1 LTDIEQ
7 AIGIRQSAT
16 VNRHGGESKMDV
28 GTAKKLIEKNLSYDE
43 VKRLTVKL
51 VQHASPQ
58 TELLEAEPQVL
69 TLIREVIKPELER
82 SGLKPV
88 LDRMGNLI
96 VHVKGRTRNERLLLV
111 GYAMNAAPSTMQ
123 NPYSGE
129 IVDGAPYKLD
139 GECVWGRGACE
150 QKGSLAA
157 MMAAIKLVGAS
168 KVELPSDLYFVVSTA
183 GETGRHD
190 SLAFVL
196 DHGSVEA
203 DWCVIDGPPE
213 IQLGNKGRV
222 DVLVTVKGKQA
233 HSSRPWEGINA
244 IDGAMKVL
252 DKLKPLMPY
261 PEAKSHPELGK
272 VSLTPNAIESF
283 PKATHTIQSECRI
296 MFDRRLLPRDDP
308 AHAIQQ
314 MKDSIGKIEPF
325 EIDVAPR
332 DFMYPSEVAKD
343 AEVVRAL
350 EHAIRSMLG
359 YEPQFSFSTA
369 ANDTGLFNFR
379 GLQAIN
385 YGSRDIRFQHTDH
398 DLVPVGNV
406 FNAAKVFAFLA
417 IHR

>member
-1 LTDIEQ
+1 ME
-7 AIGIRQSAT
+7 A
-16 VNRHGGESKMDV
+16 

-69 TLIREVIKPELER
+69 ALIRDVVKPELEQA
-82 SGLKPV
+82 GLRPSIDK
-88 LDRMGNLI
+88 MGNLI
-96 VHVKGRTRNERLLLV
+96 LQLKGRERTDRLILV
-111 GYAMNAAPSTMQ
+111 GYAMCAAPSTMQ

-157 MMAAIKLVGAS
+157 MLAAVRFLGIN
-168 KVELPSDLYFVVSTA
+168 KVELPSDFYFVVSTA
-183 GETGRHD
+183 GETGKHD
-190 SLAFVL
+190 SLAYVL
-196 DHGSVEA
+196 DHGNVSAE
-203 DWCVIDGPPE
+203 WCVIDGPPE

-222 DVLVTVKGKQA
+222 DVLVIVRGKQA
-233 HSSRPWEGINA
+233 HSSRPWEGINTIA
-244 IDGAMKVL
+244 GATEVL
-252 DKLKPLMPY
+252 RRLQPLIPY
-261 PEAKSHPELGK
+261 PEERSHPELGK

-296 MFDRRLLPRDDP
+296 MFDRRLLPGDDP
-308 AHAIQQ
+308 AKAIQQ
-314 MKDSIGKIEPF
+314 MKDAIGKIEPF
-325 EIDVAPR
+325 QIEVQPR
-332 DFMYPSEVAKD
+332 DFMYPSEVKKD
-343 AEVVRAL
+343 ADVVQAL
-350 EHAIRSMLG
+350 EQGIRTVLG

-369 ANDTGLFNFR
+369 ANDTGLFNHR
-379 GLQAIN
+379 GIQAIN

-398 DLVPVGNV
+398 DLVAVNNV
-406 FNAAKVFAFLA
+406 FNASKVFAFLG

>member
-1 LTDIEQ
+1 
-7 AIGIRQSAT
+7 
-16 VNRHGGESKMDV
+16 MDA
-28 GTAKKLIEKNLSYDE
+28 GTAKRLIEKNLSYDE
-43 VKRLTVKL
+43 VKRLAVKL
-51 VQHASPQ
+51 VQHPSPQ
-58 TELLEAEPQVL
+58 TPRLEAEPQVL
-69 TLIREVIKPELER
+69 ALIRDVIKPELEH

-88 LDRMGNLI
+88 IDQMGNLI
-96 VHVKGRTRNERLLLV
+96 LHVKGQSRAERLLLV

-129 IVDGAPYKLD
+129 IVDGAPYTLD

-157 MMAAIKLVGAS
+157 MMAAVELIGTS
-168 KVELPSDLYFVVSTA
+168 KVQLPGDLYFVVSTA

-203 DWCVIDGPPE
+203 DWCIIDGPPE

-244 IDGAMKVL
+244 IDGAMEVL
-252 DKLKPLMPY
+252 ERLKPLMPY
-261 PEAKSHPELGK
+261 PEEKTHPELGK
-272 VSLTPNAIESF
+272 VSLTANAIESF

-296 MFDRRLLPRDDP
+296 MFDRRLLPGDEP
-308 AHAIQQ
+308 AQAIQQ
-314 MKDSIGKIEPF
+314 MKDAIGNPEPF
-325 EIDVAPR
+325 AVQVEAR
-332 DFMYPSEVAKD
+332 DFMYPSEIGKD

-350 EHAIRSMLG
+350 EHSIRSMLG

-379 GLQAIN
+379 GIQAIN

-398 DLVPVGNV
+398 DLVPLDNV

>member
-1 LTDIEQ
+1 
-7 AIGIRQSAT
+7 
-16 VNRHGGESKMDV
+16 MDA
-28 GTAKKLIEKNLSYDE
+28 GTAKRLLEKHLSYED

-51 VQHASPQ
+51 VRHASPQ
-58 TELLEAEPQVL
+58 TQLLEAEPQVL
-69 TLIREVIKPELER
+69 ALISDVVKPELEQV
-82 SGLKPV
+82 GLKPSI
-88 LDRMGNLI
+88 DEMGNLI
-96 VHVKGRTRNERLLLV
+96 LHLKGRERSGRLMLV
-111 GYAMNAAPSTMQ
+111 GYAMCAAPSTMQ

-157 MMAAIKLVGAS
+157 MMAALRFLGIN

-196 DHGSVEA
+196 AHSNVAA

-222 DVLVTVKGKQA
+222 DVLVIVRGKQA

-244 IDGAMKVL
+244 IDGAMRVL
-252 DKLKPLMPY
+252 EKLRPLIPY
-261 PEAKSHPELGK
+261 PEERTHPELGRL
-272 VSLTPNAIESF
+272 SLTPNAIESF

-296 MFDRRLLPRDDP
+296 MFDRRLLPGDDP
-308 AHAIQQ
+308 AKAIRQ
-314 MKDSIGKIEPF
+314 MKDAIGKIEPY
-325 EIDVAPR
+325 EITVVPR
-332 DFMYPSEVAKD
+332 DFMYPSEVGKD
-343 AEVVRAL
+343 ADVVQAL
-350 EHAIRSMLG
+350 EQGIRTMLG

-369 ANDTGLFNFR
+369 ANHTGLFNHR
-379 GLQAIN
+379 GIHAIN
-385 YGSRDIRFQHTDH
+385 YGARDIRFQHTDH
-398 DLVPVGNV
+398 DLVSLSNV
-406 FNAAKVFAFLA
+406 FKAAKVFAFLA